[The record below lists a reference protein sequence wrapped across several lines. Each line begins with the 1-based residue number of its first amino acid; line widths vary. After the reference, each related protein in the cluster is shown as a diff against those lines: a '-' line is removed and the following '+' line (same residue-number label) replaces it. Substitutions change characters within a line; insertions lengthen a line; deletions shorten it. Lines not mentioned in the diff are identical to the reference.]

1 MCSGKLVIFAHPA
14 DVAGPKIAMGLVQ
27 AGLGKELLQAY
38 RNLNLQEFETYLQ
51 SFIET
56 LREELATNAHGF
68 LPGKR
73 KALASKIPPDFP
85 SREVLEYYAKPKV
98 SSADEAW
105 PGFGKR
111 IRGTAG
117 AGFRGGRGDPR
128 AWARACERFFEWGSK
143 EEVGKRFR
151 TLVWRGEIIQAVRQ
165 KLGAPTGD
173 EDVSPGG
180 EASQGARASGS
191 TPPPPK
197 ARSKTTKTINSYF
210 ATQSRASGSAA
221 RTRSPLAGRYTINF
235 PEPEMKDIHGKR
247 VHIVTGHTAEYRV
260 EFDPSEWNRLIQ
272 DSMDGTR
279 LQSSELTAEERQAL
293 DMVAVPATGNST
305 SEHESS
311 SALSDEDTSNAV
323 TPKKARQRKQVDPNS
338 SDKVWIPVDFI
349 KLGFPELEEQY
360 EQKLR
365 EKEEASKTP
374 KKRAAKASTQV
385 PAKSPKK
392 PAKSKAAT
400 SSQQSTVTG
409 WFDSSKPPSQMRTP
423 QKKGM
428 ANKTRASQ
436 KDKAPIEIIDLSDS
450 PDPEPTRV
458 TRASSIGSSVIAL
471 GSSIIELGSSSPM
484 SSRTAGKRADNF
496 LPRPTNTGLSS
507 DTSDDDEST
516 DGETPEWLR
525 KLTKS
530 RPRADSPDI
539 TPKIRTR
546 AKSRNVVSSPMAID
560 TPLRKKTPIREIEI
574 QEDMASGAT
583 FVEEA
588 EAYELT
594 PTALPRGVRVASRDL
609 ETGNV
614 PVFEPEPSAFSDTN
628 SMASLLRGVSE
639 GTALQADKQSVPV
652 RPSMARKKQSK
663 SRPPPRLASEDHSHP
678 TGLEA
683 KSSSAD
689 KGAAAQSTLMGFF
702 KPIAKPHIP
711 APKVKPTVY
720 RLVEETEEAEYYMP
734 DYA

>member
-1 MCSGKLVIFAHPA
+1 MKSSGRLVVFAHPA

-38 RNLNLQEFETYLQ
+38 RNLTLQEFETYLT

-68 LPGKR
+68 LPGRR

-85 SREVLEYYAKPKV
+85 SREVLEYYAKPKI
-98 SSADEAW
+98 SSAEEAW

-111 IRGTAG
+111 IRGTTG

-180 EASQGARASGS
+180 EASEGARVSGS
-191 TPPPPK
+191 SPPLPK
-197 ARSKTTKTINSYF
+197 ARSKTKTINSYF

-221 RTRSPLAGRYTINF
+221 RARSPLAGRYTFSF

-293 DMVAVPATGNST
+293 DMVSVPATGNST

-323 TPKKARQRKQVDPNS
+323 TPKKARQRKQVDLNS

-360 EQKLR
+360 EKKLR

-374 KKRAAKASTQV
+374 RKRAAKASTQIS
-385 PAKSPKK
+385 AKSPKK
-392 PAKSKAAT
+392 PPKSKAAT

-409 WFDSSKPPSQMRTP
+409 WFDSSKPPSQMKTP

-428 ANKTRASQ
+428 ASKTRASQ
-436 KDKAPIEIIDLSDS
+436 QETAPIEIIDLSDS

-471 GSSIIELGSSSPM
+471 GSSIIELDTSSPV
-484 SSRTAGKRADNF
+484 SSRKAGKRPDTF
-496 LPRPTNTGLSS
+496 LSRPSNTVLNS
-507 DTSDDDEST
+507 DTSDGDEST
-516 DGETPEWLR
+516 DADTPEWLR

-530 RPRADSPDI
+530 RPRPDSPDV

-546 AKSRNVVSSPMAID
+546 AKSRNIVSSPMAID
-560 TPLRKKTPIREIEI
+560 TPPRNRTPTRDLEVQKE
-574 QEDMASGAT
+574 MASVAT
-583 FVEEA
+583 FEKEA
-588 EAYELT
+588 EEYELT
-594 PTALPRGVRVASRDL
+594 PVAVKRSARLATRNLNPGD
-609 ETGNV
+609 V
-614 PVFEPEPSAFSDTN
+614 PVFEPEPSAFSDTS
-628 SMASLLRGVSE
+628 SMASLSRAVSE
-639 GTALQADKQSVPV
+639 DTASQSDKEYVPV

-663 SRPPPRLASEDHSHP
+663 TRPPPRLASEDHSHT

-689 KGAAAQSTLMGFF
+689 KGAVAQSTLMGFF
-702 KPIAKPHIP
+702 KPIPKPYIP
-711 APKVKPTVY
+711 VPKVKPTVY